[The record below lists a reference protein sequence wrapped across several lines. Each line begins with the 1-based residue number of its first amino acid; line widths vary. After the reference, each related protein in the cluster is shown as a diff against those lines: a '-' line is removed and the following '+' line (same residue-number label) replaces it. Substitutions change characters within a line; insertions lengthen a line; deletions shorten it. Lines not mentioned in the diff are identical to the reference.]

1 VAKLAMIREFQEA
14 QNIAHDDPW
23 LTSLDLEYSRLDFA
37 EGLYY
42 GLEQSGA
49 MLRGVSQELADLAM
63 HHPPTTTRAY
73 IRGKCI
79 QKFSSAVL
87 AAQWDHI
94 TLDGDNGP
102 IKISLMDLFAPQE
115 IMHYARAVDAA
126 ESPED
131 LRVLVNVPR

>member
-1 VAKLAMIREFQEA
+1 MNDLSRDVMLCRNRLDWVAKLAMIREFQEA
-14 QNIAHDDPW
+14 QKIANDNPW
-23 LTSLDLEYSRLDFA
+23 LHSLDLEYSRLDFA

-63 HHPPTTTRAY
+63 HHPPTSTRAY

-87 AAQWDHI
+87 AA
-94 TLDGDNGP
+94 
-102 IKISLMDLFAPQE
+102 
-115 IMHYARAVDAA
+115 
-126 ESPED
+126 
-131 LRVLVNVPR
+131 